1 MFEEDQHDMTIS
13 EIIEFAKTELFDVYR
28 GAVICGGN
36 GGRPYEVQH
45 DYGDANVSYWETH
58 EEARAEV
65 ARLPQAGHASCIDDF
80 IVKRA
85 GEVIADHANELE
97 ERISVIKAEMQEK
110 RAA

>member
-1 MFEEDQHDMTIS
+1 MTEEDSQMTIT
-13 EIIEFAKTELFDVYR
+13 EIIEFAKTELFDVYK
-28 GAVICGGN
+28 GAVVCGGD

-58 EEARAEV
+58 EEARTEV
-65 ARLPQAGHASCIDDF
+65 ARLPQAGHASWIEDF

-85 GEVIADHANELE
+85 DEVIADHANERE
-97 ERISVIKAEMQEK
+97 ERISAIKAEVREK

>member
-1 MFEEDQHDMTIS
+1 MTIS
-13 EIIEFAKTELFDVYR
+13 EIIEFGKAELCDIYR
-28 GAVICGGN
+28 GAVICGGK

-45 DYGDANVSYWETH
+45 DYGDANVSYWEAH

-65 ARLPQAGHASCIDDF
+65 ARLWLAGEASCIDDF

-97 ERISVIKAEMQEK
+97 ERISVIKAEAREK
-110 RAA
+110 CAA